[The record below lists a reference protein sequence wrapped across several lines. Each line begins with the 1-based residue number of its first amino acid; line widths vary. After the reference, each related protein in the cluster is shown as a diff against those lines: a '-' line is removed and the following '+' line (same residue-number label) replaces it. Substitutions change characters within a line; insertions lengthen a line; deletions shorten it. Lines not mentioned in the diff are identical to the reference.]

1 MNSNINV
8 GDKVM
13 CLYMAGETSVPAG
26 TKGTV
31 TRIIKDP
38 FDKDPDSKIIEV
50 NWDNGSR
57 LSLVTSTDGFK
68 KVKEKIIKED
78 QQFIADNLDITKY
91 FDWRFFMKFLSM
103 IRESGIINMFASAPL
118 LYTGPNHIER
128 YYGEGKEDNEAFQQ
142 VLENAE
148 ESKDK
153 LVQGILNYMEDNN
166 QDIDDIDKVN
176 RMASRFSKKI
186 LGFYIAVTN
195 VSGNVPPY

>member
-103 IRESGIINMFASAPL
+103 IRESGIVNMLGSAPL
-118 LYTGPNHIER
+118 LYSGENHIER

-148 ESKDK
+148 ESKHK
-153 LVQGILNYMEDNN
+153 LIQGILNYMEDNN
-166 QDIDDIDKVN
+166 EDIDDISKVN
-176 RMASRFSKKI
+176 RRASKFSQKI
-186 LGFYIAVTN
+186 LGFYIALTG
-195 VSGNVPPY
+195 VSGRLPSY

>member
-1 MNSNINV
+1 MNSDINV

-38 FDKDPDSKIIEV
+38 FDKDPDAKIIEV

-91 FDWRFFMKFLSM
+91 FDWRFFMKFLNM
-103 IRESGIINMFASAPL
+103 IRESGIINMLGSAPL

-148 ESKDK
+148 ESKNK
-153 LVQGILNYMEDNN
+153 LIQGILNYMEDNN
-166 QDIDDIDKVN
+166 QDIDIDKVN

-186 LGFYIAVTN
+186 LGFYIAVTG
-195 VSGNVPPY
+195 VSGRVPPY

>member
-1 MNSNINV
+1 MNSDINV

-91 FDWRFFMKFLSM
+91 FDWRFFMKFLNM
-103 IRESGIINMFASAPL
+103 IRESGIINMLGSAPL

-148 ESKDK
+148 ESKNK
-153 LVQGILNYMEDNN
+153 LIQGILNYMEDNN
-166 QDIDDIDKVN
+166 QDIDIDKVN

-186 LGFYIAVTN
+186 LGFYIAVTG
-195 VSGNVPPY
+195 VSGRVPPY

>member
-78 QQFIADNLDITKY
+78 QQYLADNLDITRY
-91 FDWRFFMKFLSM
+91 FDWRFFMKFLNM
-103 IRESGIINMFASAPL
+103 IRESGIINMFGSAPL
-118 LYTGPNHIER
+118 LYAGPDHIER

-148 ESKDK
+148 ESKNK
-153 LVQGILNYMEDNN
+153 LIQGILNYMEDNN

-176 RMASRFSKKI
+176 RMASRFSKK
-186 LGFYIAVTN
+186 LLRFYISITN
-195 VSGNVPPY
+195 VSGNLPPY

>member
-91 FDWRFFMKFLSM
+91 FDWRFFMKFLNM
-103 IRESGIINMFASAPL
+103 IRESGIINMLGSAPL

-148 ESKDK
+148 ESKNK
-153 LVQGILNYMEDNN
+153 LIQGILNYMEDNN
-166 QDIDDIDKVN
+166 QDIDIDKVN

-186 LGFYIAVTN
+186 LGFYIAVTG
-195 VSGNVPPY
+195 VSGRVPPY